1 MAPTFGH
8 TQKQA
13 LPKMSI
19 KFFRIFS
26 LIILAWMLF
35 TKSYILLLYWLV
47 FVGLLEF
54 LNLQK
59 SYKSKNFK
67 KLNALFF
74 LYLLFITV
82 IRTVPYKI
90 DLIYRYI
97 INSIE
102 HLLFSLVVCLIIYFV
117 IEIFQRYKERTF
129 TLRVIAT
136 TAIFYFIGVANEV
149 YQNIA
154 KGKPALVFD
163 KGALIDLVVNLVGAA
178 AFIIISY
185 TINVKKVKKTV
196 ALKEPSGVL

>member
-1 MAPTFGH
+1 M
-8 TQKQA
+8 
-13 LPKMSI
+13 
-19 KFFRIFS
+19 
-26 LIILAWMLF
+26 
-35 TKSYILLLYWLV
+35 YWLV
-47 FVGLLEF
+47 FVGLVEF

-82 IRTVPYKI
+82 IRTIPYKI
-90 DLIYRYI
+90 DPIYRYI
-97 INSIE
+97 INTIE

-117 IEIFQRYKERTF
+117 IEILQRYKERTVM
-129 TLRVIAT
+129 LRVIAT

-163 KGALIDLVVNLVGAA
+163 KGALVDLVVNLVGAA

-185 TINVKKVKKTV
+185 TINVKKVKKAV
-196 ALKEPSGVL
+196 ALKDPSGDL